1 MLVLSRKADESIV
14 LGKDIEIKVLSIE
27 EDKVKI
33 GITAPLDVEIFR
45 KEIYL
50 EIQEENKKAGRQTI
64 DMNKLKDI
72 FTIHKK
78 D

>member
-27 EDKVKI
+27 EDRVKI

-50 EIQEENKKAGRQTI
+50 EIQEENKKAGSQTV
-64 DMNKLKDI
+64 DMNKLKNI
-72 FTIHKK
+72 FTTHKK